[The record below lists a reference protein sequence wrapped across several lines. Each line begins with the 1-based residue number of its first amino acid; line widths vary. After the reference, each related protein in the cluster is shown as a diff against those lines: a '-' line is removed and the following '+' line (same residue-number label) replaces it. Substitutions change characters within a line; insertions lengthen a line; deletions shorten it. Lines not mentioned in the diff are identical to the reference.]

1 MDPQHQGTRS
11 EAQGGPAYQPPAPSQ
26 QFAIGNR
33 PGQPELVKRFVA
45 YFIDAVILGVIANLP
60 GIIGIVGAAAAIAGW
75 LMRDTLVE
83 GRSPGKKIMGLQA
96 VNAAGR
102 PVTLNESAI
111 RNAPFVLGAVGAL
124 VGHFTIVGALLAI
137 PILMA
142 GGVIALVEGVVVLTG
157 NVRFGDRFANTH
169 VIDTQ
174 VQTAVQS

>member
-1 MDPQHQGTRS
+1 MDPQNQGTRS
-11 EAQGGPAYQPPAPSQ
+11 ENPAGPGYPPPAPSQ

-33 PGQPELVKRFVA
+33 PGQPDLVKRFVA
-45 YFIDAVILGVIANLP
+45 YFIDGVILGVIAYLP

-75 LMRDTLVE
+75 LMRDTLIE

-102 PVTLNESAI
+102 PVSINESAI
-111 RNAPFVLGAVGAL
+111 RNLPFVLGAVAAL
-124 VGHFTIVGALLAI
+124 IAKFTIVGALLSL

-142 GGVIALVEGVVVLTG
+142 AGVIALVEGVMVLTG
-157 NVRFGDRFANTH
+157 NVRFGDRFASTH